1 MNCFVSL
8 IPKKNKDKIKDKG
21 KVKKNSVEKIQNLIK
36 PISLNL
42 FFSLTKFILLLQK
55 DLNLVLKSIYC
66 SIYV

>member
-8 IPKKNKDKIKDKG
+8 IPKKNKDKIIDKG
-21 KVKKNSVEKIQNLIK
+21 KVKKNRVEKIQNLIK

-55 DLNLVLKSIYC
+55 DLNLVLN